1 MAKAIEFTTKIN
13 KGMIQIPQEYYQ
25 DLNEE
30 LEVEVIVKLK
40 KKEGLMDKLAESPI
54 PVNNWRQLTRDD
66 IHDRLDNG

>member
-1 MAKAIEFTTKIN
+1 MTQTIEFTTKIN

-40 KKEGLMDKLAESPI
+40 QKKRLMDKLAESPI
-54 PVNNWRQLTRDD
+54 PANDWRQLTRDD
-66 IHDRLDNG
+66 IYTR